1 VTHRDAYLLLFV
13 VALIWAGNFPL
24 AKLGLSE
31 LGPMTL
37 AALRALIAAPLL
49 VLASRVLEGPLP
61 PLVRRDLTAVVVL
74 AVSGFVGNS
83 TLWYTG
89 MVFTTPANA
98 GILGA
103 AAPVV
108 VALAAS
114 AMLRERLSTVNLV
127 GIVLT
132 MAAVVLTIARGS
144 IEVLRTLSANRGD
157 VIILVSQMLWVTYT
171 LYSRANRSTFSPL
184 QMLAGAHVVAAGLLL
199 PLALLERPWQ
209 SFAGASW
216 VAVVVVLY
224 SALLGTPAHIAF
236 YQAVRTVGPGRAAVF
251 TNLIPFLVLGLSWLM
266 VGEPIRGYHWIG
278 ACGVIAGVALTTRR
292 ALSPHSPPPSGERAG

>member
-1 VTHRDAYLLLFV
+1 VTHRDAYALLIV

-24 AKLGLSE
+24 AKLGLGE
-31 LGPMTL
+31 LGPLTL
-37 AALRALIAAPLL
+37 ASLRALIAAPLL
-49 VLASRVLEGPLP
+49 LLASRMLEGPLP
-61 PLVRRDLTAVVVL
+61 RLARRDLTAVIVL
-74 AVSGFVGNS
+74 GVTGFVGNS

-89 MVFTTPANA
+89 MRFTTPANA

-114 AMLRERLSTVNLV
+114 AWLRERLSTVNLV
-127 GIVLT
+127 GITLT
-132 MAAVVLTIARGS
+132 MAAVVLTIAQGS
-144 IEVLRTLSANRGD
+144 VQVLLTLSANRGD
-157 VIILVSQMLWVTYT
+157 VIILVSQLLWVAYT
-171 LYSRANRSTFSPL
+171 LYSRANRSAFSPL
-184 QMLAGAHVVAAGLLL
+184 QMLAGAHLVAAGLLL

-209 SFAGASW
+209 GVAGASW

-224 SALLGTPAHIAF
+224 SALLGTPAHLAF

-266 VGEPIRGYHWIG
+266 VGEPIRWYHWLG

-292 ALSPHSPPPSGERAG
+292 S

>member
-1 VTHRDAYLLLFV
+1 
-13 VALIWAGNFPL
+13 
-24 AKLGLSE
+24 
-31 LGPMTL
+31 
-37 AALRALIAAPLL
+37 
-49 VLASRVLEGPLP
+49 
-61 PLVRRDLTAVVVL
+61 
-74 AVSGFVGNS
+74 
-83 TLWYTG
+83 
-89 MVFTTPANA
+89 
-98 GILGA
+98 
-103 AAPVV
+103 
-108 VALAAS
+108 
-114 AMLRERLSTVNLV
+114 
-127 GIVLT
+127 

-144 IEVLRTLSANRGD
+144 FEVLVTLSANRGD

-266 VGEPIRGYHWIG
+266 VGEPIRWYHWIG
-278 ACGVIAGVALTTRR
+278 AGGVIAGVALTTRR
-292 ALSPHSPPPSGERAG
+292 

>member
-31 LGPMTL
+31 LGPLTL

-49 VLASRVLEGPLP
+49 VLASRILEGPLP
-61 PLVRRDLTAVVVL
+61 PLARRDLTAVIVL
-74 AVSGFVGNS
+74 GVSGFVGNS

-89 MVFTTPANA
+89 MMFTTPANA

-114 AMLRERLSTVNLV
+114 AMLRERLSTLNLA
-127 GIVLT
+127 GIALT

-144 IEVLRTLSANRGD
+144 LEVLRTLSANRGD
-157 VIILVSQMLWVTYT
+157 VIILISQMLWVTYT

-224 SALLGTPAHIAF
+224 SSLLGTPAHIAF

-266 VGEPIRGYHWIG
+266 VGEPIRWYHWIG
-278 ACGVIAGVALTTRR
+278 ACGVIAGVALTAKR
-292 ALSPHSPPPSGERAG
+292 AVPPHPPLPSGERAG

>member
-1 VTHRDAYLLLFV
+1 VTHRDAYLLLLI

-24 AKLGLSE
+24 AKLGLTE
-31 LGPMTL
+31 LGPLTL
-37 AALRALIAAPLL
+37 ASLRALIAAPLL

-61 PLVRRDLTAVVVL
+61 PLARRDLTAVIVL
-74 AVSGFVGNS
+74 AVTGFVGNS

-89 MVFTTPANA
+89 MMFTTPANA

-103 AAPVV
+103 ASPGV

-127 GIVLT
+127 GIGLT

-144 IEVLRTLSANRGD
+144 LEVLVTLSANRGD
-157 VIILVSQMLWVTYT
+157 VIILVSQMLWVAYT
-171 LYSRANRSTFSPL
+171 LYTRANRSTFSPL

-199 PLALLERPWQ
+199 PLALLERPWR
-209 SFAGASW
+209 SFAGASGL
-216 VAVVVVLY
+216 AVVVVLY

-251 TNLIPFLVLGLSWLM
+251 TNLVPFMVLGLSWLL
-266 VGEPIRGYHWIG
+266 VGEPIRGYHWVG
-278 ACGVIAGVALTTRR
+278 AVGVIAGVALTTRR
-292 ALSPHSPPPSGERAG
+292 

>member
-1 VTHRDAYLLLFV
+1 VTHRHAYALLFV

-24 AKLGLSE
+24 AKLGLGE
-31 LGPMTL
+31 LGPLTL

-49 VLASRVLEGPLP
+49 VLASRLLEGPLP
-61 PLVRRDLTAVVVL
+61 PLARRDLTAVIVL
-74 AVSGFVGNS
+74 AVTGFVGNS
-83 TLWYTG
+83 ALWYTG
-89 MVFTTPANA
+89 MWFTTPANA

-108 VALAAS
+108 VALAA
-114 AMLRERLSTVNLV
+114 AAWLRERLSTVNLV
-127 GIVLT
+127 GITLT
-132 MAAVVLTIARGS
+132 MAAVILTIAQGS
-144 IEVLRTLSANRGD
+144 FEVLLTLSANRGD
-157 VIILVSQMLWVTYT
+157 VIILVSQMLWVAYT
-171 LYSRANRSTFSPL
+171 LYTRANRSTFSPL

-199 PLALLERPWQ
+199 PLALLERPWRGL
-209 SFAGASW
+209 AGASW

-266 VGEPIRGYHWIG
+266 VGEPIRWYHWVG
-278 ACGVIAGVALTTRR
+278 ACAVIAGVALTTKRPVP
-292 ALSPHSPPPSGERAG
+292 PHSPLPSEERAG

>member
-1 VTHRDAYLLLFV
+1 VTHRDAYALLLV

-24 AKLGLSE
+24 AKLGLAE
-31 LGPMTL
+31 LGPLTL
-37 AALRALIAAPLL
+37 ASLRALIAAPLL
-49 VLASRVLEGPLP
+49 LLASRVLEGPLP
-61 PLVRRDLTAVVVL
+61 RLARRDVTAVIVL
-74 AVSGFVGNS
+74 GVTGFVGNS

-89 MVFTTPANA
+89 MRFTTPANA

-114 AMLRERLSTVNLV
+114 AWLRERLSPVNLV
-127 GIVLT
+127 GITLT
-132 MAAVVLTIARGS
+132 MTAVVLTIAQGS
-144 IEVLRTLSANRGD
+144 VQVLLTLSANRGD
-157 VIILVSQMLWVTYT
+157 VIILVSQLLWVAYT
-171 LYSRANRSTFSPL
+171 LYSRANRSAFSPL
-184 QMLAGAHVVAAGLLL
+184 QMLAGAHMVAAGLLL

-224 SALLGTPAHIAF
+224 SALLGTPAHLAF

-266 VGEPIRGYHWIG
+266 VGEPIRWYHWLG

-292 ALSPHSPPPSGERAG
+292 

>member
-1 VTHRDAYLLLFV
+1 MTHRDAYALLFV

-24 AKLGLSE
+24 AKLGLGE
-31 LGPMTL
+31 LGPITL

-61 PLVRRDLTAVVVL
+61 PLARRDLTAVIVL
-74 AVSGFVGNS
+74 AVTGFVGNS

-89 MVFTTPANA
+89 MRFTTPANA

-114 AMLRERLSTVNLV
+114 AWLRERLSAINLL

-132 MAAVVLTIARGS
+132 MAAVVLTVARGS
-144 IEVLRTLSANRGD
+144 FEVLVTLSANRGD

-184 QMLAGAHVVAAGLLL
+184 QMLAGAHVVAAGLLF

-216 VAVVVVLY
+216 VVVVVVLY

-266 VGEPIRGYHWIG
+266 VGEPIRWYHWIG
-278 ACGVIAGVALTTRR
+278 AGGVIVGVALTAKR
-292 ALSPHSPPPSGERAG
+292 AVPPHSPLPSGERAG

>member
-1 VTHRDAYLLLFV
+1 MLLSV

-24 AKLGLSE
+24 AKLGLGE
-31 LGPMTL
+31 LGPLTL
-37 AALRALIAAPLL
+37 AATRTLIAAPLL

-61 PLVRRDLTAVVVL
+61 PLARRDLTAVIVL
-74 AVSGFVGNS
+74 AVTGFVGNS

-89 MVFTTPANA
+89 MRYTNPANA

-108 VALAAS
+108 VALAA
-114 AMLRERLSTVNLV
+114 AAWLHERLSTTNLI

-132 MAAVVLTIARGS
+132 TLAVVLTVARGS
-144 IEVLRTLSANRGD
+144 IDILLTLSVNRGD
-157 VIILVSQMLWVTYT
+157 LIILASQMLWVTYT
-171 LYSRANRSTFSPL
+171 LYSRANLSTFSPL

-209 SFAGASW
+209 SLASASW
-216 VAVVVVLY
+216 VGYTVILY
-224 SALLGTPAHIAF
+224 SALLGTPGHIGF

-251 TNLIPFLVLGLSWLM
+251 MNLLPFLVLGLSWLM
-266 VGEPIRGYHWIG
+266 LGETIRWYHVVG
-278 ACGVIAGVALTTRR
+278 ACGVIAGVVLTTRR
-292 ALSPHSPPPSGERAG
+292 

>member
-1 VTHRDAYLLLFV
+1 MTHRDAYLLLLV
-13 VALIWAGNFPL
+13 VALVWAGNFPL
-24 AKLGLSE
+24 AKLGLAE
-31 LGPMTL
+31 LGPLTL

-61 PLVRRDLTAVVVL
+61 PLGRRDLTAVIVL
-74 AVSGFVGNS
+74 ALTGFVGNS

-89 MVFTTPANA
+89 MMFTTPANA

-114 AMLRERLSTVNLV
+114 AMLRERLSSVNLV
-127 GIVLT
+127 GIALT
-132 MAAVVLTIARGS
+132 MVAVVLTIARGS
-144 IEVLRTLSANRGD
+144 FEVLLTLSANRGD

-171 LYSRANRSTFSPL
+171 LYSRANRSAFSPL

-199 PLALLERPWQ
+199 PLALLERPWL

-224 SALLGTPAHIAF
+224 GALLGTPAHIAF

-266 VGEPIRGYHWIG
+266 VGEPIRWYHWIG
-278 ACGVIAGVALTTRR
+278 AGGVIAGVALTTRR
-292 ALSPHSPPPSGERAG
+292 

>member
-1 VTHRDAYLLLFV
+1 VTHRDAYALLLV

-24 AKLGLSE
+24 AKLGLAE
-31 LGPMTL
+31 LGPLTL
-37 AALRALIAAPLL
+37 ASLRALIAAPLL
-49 VLASRVLEGPLP
+49 LLASRLLEGPLP
-61 PLVRRDLTAVVVL
+61 PLRRRDLTAVIVL
-74 AVSGFVGNS
+74 GVTGFVGNS
-83 TLWYTG
+83 ALWYTG
-89 MVFTTPANA
+89 MRFTTPANA

-114 AMLRERLSTVNLV
+114 AWLRERLSPVNLV
-127 GIVLT
+127 GITLT
-132 MAAVVLTIARGS
+132 MAAVVLTIAQGS
-144 IEVLRTLSANRGD
+144 VQLLLTLSANRGD
-157 VIILVSQMLWVTYT
+157 VIILVSQLLWVAYT
-171 LYSRANRSTFSPL
+171 LYSRANRSGLSPL
-184 QMLAGAHVVAAGLLL
+184 QMLAGAHLVAAGLLL

-209 SFAGASW
+209 SLAGASW

-224 SALLGTPAHIAF
+224 SALLGTPAHLAF

-266 VGEPIRGYHWIG
+266 VGEPIHWYHWLG

-292 ALSPHSPPPSGERAG
+292 

>member
-1 VTHRDAYLLLFV
+1 MTHRDAYALLFV

-24 AKLGLSE
+24 AKLGLGE
-31 LGPMTL
+31 FGPITL

-61 PLVRRDLTAVVVL
+61 PLARRDLTAVIVL
-74 AVSGFVGNS
+74 AVTGFVGNS

-89 MVFTTPANA
+89 MRFTTPANA

-108 VALAAS
+108 VALAA
-114 AMLRERLSTVNLV
+114 AAWLRERLSTINLL
-127 GIVLT
+127 GIALT
-132 MAAVVLTIARGS
+132 MAAVVLTVARGS
-144 IEVLRTLSANRGD
+144 FEVLVTRSANRGD

-209 SFAGASW
+209 RVAGASW

-266 VGEPIRGYHWIG
+266 VGEPIRWYHWIG

-292 ALSPHSPPPSGERAG
+292 

>member
-1 VTHRDAYLLLFV
+1 MTHRDAYALLLV

-24 AKLGLSE
+24 AKLGLTE

-37 AALRALIAAPLL
+37 AATRALIAAPLL
-49 VLASRVLEGPLP
+49 LLASRRLEGPFP
-61 PLVRRDLTAVVVL
+61 PLARRDLTAVVVL
-74 AVSGFVGNS
+74 GVTGFVGNS
-83 TLWYTG
+83 ALWYTG
-89 MVFTTPANA
+89 LRFTSPANA

-114 AMLRERLSTVNLV
+114 AWLRERLSTANLV

-132 MAAVVLTIARGS
+132 MAAVLLTIARGS
-144 IEVLRTLSANRGD
+144 FEILLTLAVNRGD
-157 VIILVSQMLWVTYT
+157 LIILLSQMLWVAYT
-171 LYSRANRSTFSPL
+171 LYSRANLSTFSPL

-199 PLALLERPWQ
+199 PLALLEQPWQ

-216 VAVVVVLY
+216 VAAVVVLY

-251 TNLIPFLVLGLSWLM
+251 MNLIPFLVLGLSWLM
-266 VGEPIRGYHWIG
+266 VGEPIRWYHWVG
-278 ACGVIAGVALTTRR
+278 AGGVIAGVALTAKR
-292 ALSPHSPPPSGERAG
+292 AVPPHSPLPSGERAG

>member
-1 VTHRDAYLLLFV
+1 VTHRDAYALLLV

-24 AKLGLSE
+24 AKLGLAE
-31 LGPMTL
+31 LGPLTL
-37 AALRALIAAPLL
+37 AALRAFIAAPLL
-49 VLASRVLEGPLP
+49 VLVSRILEGPLP
-61 PLVRRDLTAVVVL
+61 PLARRDLTAVIVL
-74 AVSGFVGNS
+74 AVTGFVGNS

-89 MVFTTPANA
+89 MWFTTPANA

-114 AMLRERLSTVNLV
+114 GWLRERLSALNLL
-127 GIVLT
+127 GIILT
-132 MAAVVLTIARGS
+132 MAAVTLTIAQGS
-144 IEVLRTLSANRGD
+144 LEALLTLSANRGD
-157 VIILVSQMLWVTYT
+157 VIIVLSQMLWVAYT
-171 LYSRANRSTFSPL
+171 LYSRANLSTLSPL

-209 SFAGASW
+209 GFASASW
-216 VAVVVVLY
+216 IAALAVLY
-224 SALLGTPAHIAF
+224 SALLGTPAHIVF

-266 VGEPIRGYHWIG
+266 LGEPIRWYHWIG
-278 ACGVIAGVALTTRR
+278 ACGVIAGVALTTKR
-292 ALSPHSPPPSGERAG
+292 ALPPHSPLPSGERAG

>member
-209 SFAGASW
+209 SIAGASW

-292 ALSPHSPPPSGERAG
+292 AVPPHPPLPSEERAG

>member
-1 VTHRDAYLLLFV
+1 MTHRDAYTLLLL

-24 AKLGLSE
+24 AKLGLAE
-31 LGPMTL
+31 LGPLTL
-37 AALRALIAAPLL
+37 ASLRALIAAPLL
-49 VLASRVLEGPLP
+49 LLASRLLEGPLP
-61 PLVRRDLTAVVVL
+61 HLRRRDLAAVIVL
-74 AVSGFVGNS
+74 GVTGFVGNS

-89 MVFTTPANA
+89 MRFTTPANA

-114 AMLRERLSTVNLV
+114 AWLRERLSPVNLA
-127 GIVLT
+127 GITLT
-132 MAAVVLTIARGS
+132 MAAVVLTIAQGS
-144 IEVLRTLSANRGD
+144 VQVLLTLSANRGD
-157 VIILVSQMLWVTYT
+157 VIILVSQLLWVAYT
-171 LYSRANRSTFSPL
+171 LYSRANRSGLSPL
-184 QMLAGAHVVAAGLLL
+184 QMLAGAHLVAAGLLL

-209 SFAGASW
+209 SLGGVSW

-224 SALLGTPAHIAF
+224 SALLGTPAHLAF

-266 VGEPIRGYHWIG
+266 VGEPIRWYHWLG
-278 ACGVIAGVALTTRR
+278 AGGVIAGVALTTRR
-292 ALSPHSPPPSGERAG
+292 

>member
-1 VTHRDAYLLLFV
+1 MTHRDAYALLLV

-24 AKLGLSE
+24 AKLGLAE
-31 LGPMTL
+31 LGPLTL
-37 AALRALIAAPLL
+37 AALRALVAGPLL
-49 VLASRVLEGPLP
+49 VLVSRALEGPLP
-61 PLVRRDLTAVVVL
+61 RLARRDLTAVVVL
-74 AVSGFVGNS
+74 AVTGFVGNS

-89 MVFTTPANA
+89 MWFTTPANA

-114 AMLRERLSTVNLV
+114 AWLRERLSRTNLL
-127 GIVLT
+127 GITLT
-132 MAAVVLTIARGS
+132 MAAVMLTIAQGS
-144 IEVLRTLSANRGD
+144 FQVLLTVSANRGD
-157 VIILVSQMLWVTYT
+157 VIILVSQMLWVAYT

-199 PLALLERPWQ
+199 PLALLEAPWR
-209 SFAGASW
+209 SFGSASW

-266 VGEPIRGYHWIG
+266 VGEPIRWYHWVG

-292 ALSPHSPPPSGERAG
+292 AVSPHPPLPSGERAG

>member
-1 VTHRDAYLLLFV
+1 VTHRDAYALLLV

-24 AKLGLSE
+24 AKLGLAE
-31 LGPMTL
+31 LGPLTL
-37 AALRALIAAPLL
+37 ASLRALIAAPLL
-49 VLASRVLEGPLP
+49 LLASRLLEGPLP
-61 PLVRRDLTAVVVL
+61 RLARRDVTAVIVL
-74 AVSGFVGNS
+74 GVTGFVGNS

-89 MVFTTPANA
+89 MRFTTPANA

-114 AMLRERLSTVNLV
+114 AWLRERLSPVNLV
-127 GIVLT
+127 GITLT
-132 MAAVVLTIARGS
+132 MTAVVLTIAQGS
-144 IEVLRTLSANRGD
+144 VQVLLRLSANRGD
-157 VIILVSQMLWVTYT
+157 VIILVSQLLWVAYT
-171 LYSRANRSTFSPL
+171 LYSRANRSAFSPL
-184 QMLAGAHVVAAGLLL
+184 QMLAGAHMVAAGLLL

-224 SALLGTPAHIAF
+224 SALLGTPAHLAF

-266 VGEPIRGYHWIG
+266 VGEPIRWYHWLG

-292 ALSPHSPPPSGERAG
+292 

>member
-1 VTHRDAYLLLFV
+1 MTHRDAYALLFV

-24 AKLGLSE
+24 AKLGLGE
-31 LGPMTL
+31 LGPITL

-61 PLVRRDLTAVVVL
+61 PLARRDLTAVIVL
-74 AVSGFVGNS
+74 AVTGFVGNS

-89 MVFTTPANA
+89 MRFTTPANA

-114 AMLRERLSTVNLV
+114 AMLRERLSTLNLA
-127 GIVLT
+127 GIALT

-144 IEVLRTLSANRGD
+144 VEVLRTLSANRGD
-157 VIILVSQMLWVTYT
+157 VIILISQMLWVTYT

-184 QMLAGAHVVAAGLLL
+184 QMLAGAHVVAAGLLF

-266 VGEPIRGYHWIG
+266 VGEPIRWYHWIG

-292 ALSPHSPPPSGERAG
+292 

>member
-1 VTHRDAYLLLFV
+1 MTHRDAYALLLV

-24 AKLGLSE
+24 AKLGLAE
-31 LGPMTL
+31 LGPLTL
-37 AALRALIAAPLL
+37 AATRALIAAPLL
-49 VLASRVLEGPLP
+49 VLASRLLEGPLP
-61 PLVRRDLTAVVVL
+61 PLARRDLTAVVVL
-74 AVSGFVGNS
+74 AVTGFVGNS

-89 MVFTTPANA
+89 MRFTTPANA

-114 AMLRERLSTVNLV
+114 GWLRERLSTTNLL
-127 GIVLT
+127 GITLT
-132 MAAVVLTIARGS
+132 MAAVMLTIAQGS
-144 IEVLRTLSANRGD
+144 IEILLTLSANRGD
-157 VIILVSQMLWVTYT
+157 LIILASQMLWVAYT
-171 LYSRANRSTFSPL
+171 LYSRANLSTFSPL

-199 PLALLERPWQ
+199 PLALLEQPWR

-251 TNLIPFLVLGLSWLM
+251 TNLIPFLVLGLSWL
-266 VGEPIRGYHWIG
+266 
-278 ACGVIAGVALTTRR
+278 
-292 ALSPHSPPPSGERAG
+292 

>member
-1 VTHRDAYLLLFV
+1 MTHRDAYLLLLI

-24 AKLGLSE
+24 AKLGLTE
-31 LGPMTL
+31 LGPLTL
-37 AALRALIAAPLL
+37 ASLRALIAAPLL

-61 PLVRRDLTAVVVL
+61 PLARRDLTAVIVL
-74 AVSGFVGNS
+74 AVTGFVGNS

-89 MVFTTPANA
+89 MMFTTPANA

-103 AAPVV
+103 ASPGV

-127 GIVLT
+127 GIGLT

-144 IEVLRTLSANRGD
+144 LEVLVTLSANRGD
-157 VIILVSQMLWVTYT
+157 VIILVSQMLWVAYT
-171 LYSRANRSTFSPL
+171 LYTRANRSTFSPL

-199 PLALLERPWQ
+199 PLALLERPWR
-209 SFAGASW
+209 SFAGASGL
-216 VAVVVVLY
+216 AVVVVLY

-251 TNLIPFLVLGLSWLM
+251 TNLVPFMVLGLSWLL
-266 VGEPIRGYHWIG
+266 VGEPIRGYHWVG
-278 ACGVIAGVALTTRR
+278 AVGVIAGVALTTRR
-292 ALSPHSPPPSGERAG
+292 

>member
-1 VTHRDAYLLLFV
+1 VTHRDAYALLFV

-24 AKLGLSE
+24 AKLGLGE
-31 LGPMTL
+31 HGPITL

-61 PLVRRDLTAVVVL
+61 PLARRDLTAVIVL
-74 AVSGFVGNS
+74 AVTGFVGNS

-89 MVFTTPANA
+89 MRFTTPANA

-114 AMLRERLSTVNLV
+114 AWLRERLSAINLL

-132 MAAVVLTIARGS
+132 MAAVVLTVARGS
-144 IEVLRTLSANRGD
+144 FEVLVTLSANRGD

-184 QMLAGAHVVAAGLLL
+184 QMLAGAHVVAAGLLF

-216 VAVVVVLY
+216 VVVVVVLY

-266 VGEPIRGYHWIG
+266 VGEPIRWYHWIG
-278 ACGVIAGVALTTRR
+278 AGGVIAGVALTAKR
-292 ALSPHSPPPSGERAG
+292 AVPPHSPLPSGERAG